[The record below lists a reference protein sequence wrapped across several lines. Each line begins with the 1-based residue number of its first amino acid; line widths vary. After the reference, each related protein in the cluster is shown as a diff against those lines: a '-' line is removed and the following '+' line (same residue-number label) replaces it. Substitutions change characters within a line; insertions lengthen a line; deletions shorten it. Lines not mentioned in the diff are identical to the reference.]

1 MAPPCSSGSERRL
14 RRAAVATP
22 APRADRMDILPTV
35 PAATLPVISARR
47 PFSPNARLGTGRPVS
62 QYAGI
67 EGCTGWPVPS
77 LMHRRRVLGDRIR
90 YVGLDVH
97 KEGIVVAVAEGG
109 LRGEGRD
116 YGRVANT
123 PGGVGPVWR
132 DCTGQVS

>member
-1 MAPPCSSGSERRL
+1 MRTPRTVYASRIWTDLTKTCLHSRGAEGERGSGCGRSRRPSRPHVRL
-14 RRAAVATP
+14 R
-22 APRADRMDILPTV
+22 
-35 PAATLPVISARR
+35 
-47 PFSPNARLGTGRPVS
+47 TGRPVS

-109 LRGEGRD
+109 LRGEVRTMAGSPTR
-116 YGRVANT
+116 RRRC
-123 PGGVGPVWR
+123 GGWLTSSAR
-132 DCTGQVS
+132 TG